1 MVGSTS
7 IGDSHTRSGIRRDGR
22 IGQTSDDGLKTVQ
35 EDETGRGGRGKRR
48 KRREAGSR
56 RHHRDIRTGRVEGDG
71 WVRFIGRAKRDTKI
85 QTIVVAS
92 PAKQVPIRAVFILL
106 DSSRETRG
114 SGSTMRR
121 TVRGRNTPP
130 RRGRGS
136 RRSRSRRAIGGRSRG
151 CRRPMN
157 QFQVEIF
164 KQRAVGGHVPGLFS
178 AMTDRA
184 DARTGEGPVPAC
196 LDGFDQEQRDLFKW
210 TRPFLARFV
219 DGNSRCAG
227 AALPWRLC
235 PGVDQLKLIMVFT
248 SATTKSTVT
257 ASKSL

>member
-1 MVGSTS
+1 VVGSTS
-7 IGDSHTRSGIRRDGR
+7 IGNGHTRSGIRRDGR
-22 IGQTSDDGLKTVQ
+22 IGQTSDDGLKTGW

-56 RHHRDIRTGRVEGDG
+56 RHHRDIRTGRVEGDI
-71 WVRFIGRAKRDTKI
+71 WVRFIGRTKRDTKI

-92 PAKQVPIRAVFILL
+92 PAKQVPIQAVFILL
-106 DSSRETRG
+106 DSSRETTG
-114 SGSTMRR
+114 SGGTMRR

-130 RRGRGS
+130 RRRRGS
-136 RRSRSRRAIGGRSRG
+136 RRSRSRRASGGRRRG

-196 LDGFDQEQRDLFKW
+196 LD
-210 TRPFLARFV
+210 V
-219 DGNSRCAG
+219 D
-227 AALPWRLC
+227 
-235 PGVDQLKLIMVFT
+235 
-248 SATTKSTVT
+248 
-257 ASKSL
+257 